1 MSTAV
6 ATKSTKTS
14 PKASTKV
21 KNAVGINGDN
31 QKRHVL
37 LIQDLLNRNLH
48 LLPNTYPLV
57 EDGLDKNSNTQAIL
71 SFQSIVK
78 KTGAIDGRVDINGAT
93 HKLLVKNARRRLP
106 SNVKKFIKMGIK
118 GAQKVSK
125 NYKIPVSIVIAQ
137 AGHETGWNLKP
148 KGNAFYGEKSHNSTG
163 PSVTFITHEVIKGK
177 KVKIKDKFKKF
188 ANYAA
193 AADGYGKFLTTNKR
207 YKACFAY
214 PKRPYKF
221 ADAVAAAGYATD
233 PDYAKKLKRLLKSF
247 YLTDFDRV
255 HLLKGNP

>member
-6 ATKSTKTS
+6 ATKPAKVSPKTS
-14 PKASTKV
+14 TNV

-48 LLPNTYPLV
+48 LLPNIYPIV
-57 EDGLDKNSNTQAIL
+57 EDGLDKEANTQAIL
-71 SFQSIVK
+71 SFQTIVK
-78 KTGAIDGRVDINGAT
+78 KTGAIDGRVDIGGTT
-93 HKLLVKNARRRLP
+93 HKLLTKNARRKLP
-106 SNVKKFIKMGIK
+106 SNVKKFIKMAIK
-118 GAQKVSK
+118 GAQKVNLK
-125 NYKIPVSIVIAQ
+125 YKIPVSIVIAQ

-163 PSVTFITHEVIKGK
+163 PSVTFTTHEVINGK
-177 KVKIKDKFKKF
+177 KIKIKDKFKKF
-188 ANYAA
+188 SNYAA
-193 AADGYGKFLTTNKR
+193 AADGYGKFLSTNKR
-207 YKACFAY
+207 YKACFSY

-233 PDYAKKLKRLLKSF
+233 PDYAKKLKRILKSF
-247 YLTDFDRV
+247 YLTDFDRTKV
-255 HLLKGNP
+255 IQAYP